1 MTVLKGARLNR
12 SSTKLDDLARFVWRK
27 FDSAIDR
34 AVALDEIQ
42 QVFGD
47 EHEAWIERFDLPVY
61 PATSTTKL
69 VELALP
75 DLPPMATGSLDALLD
90 VPAVVFGITR
100 PLPVIFPPGMVNP
113 EHPDS
118 ARLGTTL

>member
-1 MTVLKGARLNR
+1 MTVLQGARLNR
-12 SSTKLDDLARFVWRK
+12 SSTKLDDLARFVWRE

-47 EHEAWIERFDLPVY
+47 EHEAWIERFELPIGA
-61 PATSTTKL
+61 ATSTTKL

-75 DLPPMATGSLDALLD
+75 DLPPMTTVRLDALLD
-90 VPAVVFGITR
+90 VPVVVFGITR
-100 PLPVIFPPGMVNP
+100 PLPAMYPPGTVDP
-113 EHPDS
+113 EDPES
-118 ARLGTTL
+118 AILGTTL

>member
-1 MTVLKGARLNR
+1 MTVLNGARLNR
-12 SSTKLDDLARFVWRK
+12 SSTKLDDLARFVWRE

-47 EHEAWIERFDLPVY
+47 EHEAWVDRFELPIS
-61 PATSTTKL
+61 PAITTPDF

-75 DLPPMATGSLDALLD
+75 DLPPMSTVSLDALLD
-90 VPAVVFGITR
+90 VPTVVFGITR
-100 PLPVIFPPGMVNP
+100 PLPAIFPPGTVNP
-113 EHPDS
+113 EHPES
-118 ARLGTTL
+118 ASLGTTL